1 MQNYTKS
8 IHFLGGISSNQTLES
23 NMVSQST
30 TVGRYTPS
38 IVSTAKSNS
47 RQSGNFVIKQQPN
60 EHDEIQ
66 DGITFLRSEGVE
78 EQDILPL
85 GIEEPHME
93 SQPQPHDSFS
103 PSFDNSQ
110 IEEEN
115 NESDSRTNAVEHV
128 PILSSQQP
136 SPITKECE

>member
-1 MQNYTKS
+1 
-8 IHFLGGISSNQTLES
+8 
-23 NMVSQST
+23 MVSQST

-85 GIEEPHME
+85 GIEEPQME
-93 SQPQPHDSFS
+93 SQQQPHDSFS

-128 PILSSQQP
+128 PICHPNGHLRLLLKIILVINNCHQ
-136 SPITKECE
+136 IV